1 MNDARSE
8 PEPSTESFDVVAI
21 GSALVDI
28 LTDASVEDLRRFDM
42 VKGSMTLVDLARAAT
57 LYDAMGP
64 AVEVSGGSA
73 ANTAVGVAALGGRVG
88 YLGKVAADELGEVF
102 LHDITAAGVEL
113 GRTGRVEPSTD
124 PADDRATGRCLVLVT
139 DDGER
144 TMATHLGVASTLG
157 PEDLDEEFVARAQVV
172 YLEGYLWDLGPAKA
186 AMRRAMQVA
195 HDTDSLVALSLSD
208 PFCVQRHQREF
219 LELLHGDVDVLFANE
234 DETTLLFGTPTFD
247 DAVVAV
253 EETGI
258 LAALDQGAGRF
269 GGRRRVR
276 AGTGGGGPCRARRR
290 HHRCRGSL
298 RGRLP
303 LRPHPR
309 QGSRDLRPSG
319 WAVRSR
325 GDLPYRGATPGRPAR
340 AGFERRTAVS
350 PTERVW
356 ESVALVADVVCFG
369 REVGEVEIAQAH
381 QH

>member
-1 MNDARSE
+1 VTDTRSE
-8 PEPSTESFDVVAI
+8 PEASTAPFDVVAI
-21 GSALVDI
+21 GSALVDV

-157 PEDLDEEFVARAQVV
+157 PEDLDEEFFARAQVV

-253 EETGI
+253 GETGI
-258 LAALDQGAGRF
+258 LAALTRGPAGSVVVAASGPVQVAADPVERVTDTTGAGDLFAAGFLYGLTHGKDPEICARL
-269 GGRRRVR
+269 GGLCAAEVISHIGARPR
-276 AGTGGGGPCRARRR
+276 A
-290 HHRCRGSL
+290 
-298 RGRLP
+298 
-303 LRPHPR
+303 
-309 QGSRDLRPSG
+309 DLRRLAS
-319 WAVRSR
+319 
-325 GDLPYRGATPGRPAR
+325 D
-340 AGFERRTAVS
+340 AG
-350 PTERVW
+350 
-356 ESVALVADVVCFG
+356 LL
-369 REVGEVEIAQAH
+369 
-381 QH
+381 